1 MDFNTGY
8 QRGFLKWTR
17 EHWLRRADPRIYG
30 SGRAAFLDLAVA
42 LSSMGVKR
50 LWIPAWQCGELMIS
64 LQKVHA
70 LELRFYEV
78 DDDLVPSSGTIQKLD
93 PNQDALLVVDYFA
106 SVGGAA
112 LLRSISEF
120 KGQILLDAVHSWL
133 LSDVSRILPGQ
144 LTVVSGFRKLF
155 WKAAGAIVTGE
166 LVSKLPIWPSLSLA
180 AAPAFPQNL
189 SLRPRFGFLST
200 SVLLLLNLGRYDEI
214 ARKWPIDAA
223 RDGLLALRSPVGLAA
238 VKDGAEG
245 WLWPDL
251 WKQMPLPLQRHAEQL
266 KQYYR
271 VIQR

>member
-8 QRGFLKWTR
+8 QSGFLNWTR
-17 EHWLRRADPRIYG
+17 EHWLHRAKPRLYG
-30 SGRAAFLDLAVA
+30 SGRAAFLDLATL

-50 LWIPAWQCGELMIS
+50 LWMPAWQCGELMVS
-64 LQKVHA
+64 LKEVRA
-70 LELRFYEV
+70 LELHFYEV
-78 DDDLVPSSGTIQKLD
+78 DDALVPTIETIQKLD
-93 PNQDALLVVDYFA
+93 PSLDALLVVDYFA
-106 SVGGAA
+106 SVSGAA

-133 LSDVSRILPGQ
+133 LSDVSHILPGQ
-144 LTVVSGFRKLF
+144 VTVISGFRKLF
-155 WKAAGAIVTGE
+155 WKAAGAVVTGQ
-166 LVSKLPIWPSLSLA
+166 LVSKLPVWPSLTAA
-180 AAPAFPQNL
+180 AAPGFPRNL

-200 SVLLLLNLGRYDEI
+200 SALHLLNLARYDEI
-214 ARKWPIDAA
+214 ARKWPVHAA
-223 RDGLLALRSPVGLAA
+223 RDGLVALRSPVGLAA

-271 VIQR
+271 VIHR